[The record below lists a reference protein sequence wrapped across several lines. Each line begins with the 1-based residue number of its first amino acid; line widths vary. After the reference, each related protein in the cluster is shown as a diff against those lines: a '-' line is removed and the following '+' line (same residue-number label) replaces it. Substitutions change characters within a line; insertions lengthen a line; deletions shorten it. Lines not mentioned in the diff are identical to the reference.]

1 AELVAAVRRRG
12 RGDGSDDDEDLG
24 LPQSPPASPPTDK
37 VEKYNIIVFVGKL
50 TTCLFYLLFN
60 DGSGTTRFL
69 KGPGPNGPLHL
80 QCPALQYPGKC
91 NEYNIDLDTT
101 FTVASAPAL
110 ILQHS
115 INRSL

>member
-1 AELVAAVRRRG
+1 MGQGRYQVRDSQRIQVRG
-12 RGDGSDDDEDLG
+12 
-24 LPQSPPASPPTDK
+24 SPKDS
-37 VEKYNIIVFVGKL
+37 
-50 TTCLFYLLFN
+50 
-60 DGSGTTRFL
+60 
-69 KGPGPNGPLHL
+69 GPNGPLHL

-115 INRSL
+115 INRSLWYTHDLWIKCVIAFIHAVAL